1 MEKQRNTLKDTL
13 VVGFA
18 LFAVFFGAGN
28 LVFPPQIGLMC
39 GENLLPGMLGMVF
52 SGILFPMLAV
62 AAVGNV
68 GNGLEDLSAHVHPA
82 LAVFFMVVGCGGVCF
97 GTIPRCGAVAYEIG
111 LGGIFGEMP
120 DWVHIVFL
128 LVFFGVSW
136 LLASS
141 RSQVMDNIGKFITP
155 ILLVALL
162 VIIVLAVVNPLG
174 APTGGYTASP
184 FSYALLT
191 TVNTGDVGTG
201 IMCAGIFI
209 TTLNAK
215 GYRPGGEQKRMTY
228 RIIVVAFILLFVVY
242 GGLCYLGA
250 TGGYMFSKDT
260 ENTTLLVGLVRNLAG
275 YTGIVVLSIAIIAAT
290 FTTAAGMIATAGD
303 WLVTL
308 SGKRIPYKIS
318 TLILTVVIAVV
329 ASAGVS
335 FVIKLA
341 GPLFMMT
348 FSLCIIMT
356 FLGLFKRFFN
366 DGVWKGAVIMALIIG
381 FYDAF
386 TVANTSGLIN
396 IKIAVLDNLYAAI
409 PGSSSG
415 LACLLPSL
423 IGGLIGGVI
432 WKVQKRESVVD
443 QLDLIIAEEKK
454 NAGV

>member
-1 MEKQRNTLKDTL
+1 MKKNHNKTIDSL

-28 LVFPPQIGLMC
+28 LVFPPQIGLMV
-39 GENLLPGMLGMVF
+39 GKNGLIPGIVGMTF

-68 GNGLEDLSAHVHPA
+68 GNSLEDISAHVYPW
-82 LAVFFMVVGCGGVCF
+82 LATLFMLIGCGGVCF

-111 LGGIFGEMP
+111 FMGLVGDVPQVI
-120 DWVHIVFL
+120 HILFL
-128 LVFFGVSW
+128 FVFFGAAW

-141 RSQVMDNIGKFITP
+141 RSKVIDNIGKYITP

-162 VIIVLAVVNPLG
+162 IIIVLAVLNPPKTPS
-174 APTGGYTASP
+174 AGYTDNA

-215 GYRPGGEQKRMTY
+215 GYRPGKQQKAMTY
-228 RIIVVAFILLFVVY
+228 RIIIVAFIILFIVY
-242 GGLCYLGA
+242 AGLCYLSAIGGGA
-250 TGGYMFSKDT
+250 FSVDID
-260 ENTTLLVGLVRNLAG
+260 NTSLLVGLVQNLAG
-275 YTGIVVLSIAIIAAT
+275 YGGIATLSVAILAAT

-308 SGKRIPYKIS
+308 SGKRLSYKTS
-318 TLILTVVIAVV
+318 TVILTVVIACV
-329 ASAGVS
+329 AFTGVS

-341 GPLFMMT
+341 GPLFMLC
-348 FSLCIIMT
+348 FSLCVILTI
-356 FLGLFKRFFN
+356 LGLIKKFIN
-366 DGVWKGAVIMALIIG
+366 DGVWKGAVIMSLIIG
-381 FYDAF
+381 AYDAF

-396 IKIAVLDNLYAAI
+396 LKISILDRIYAAI

-415 LACLLPSL
+415 LACLLPCL
-423 IGGLIGGVI
+423 VCGIIGGII
-432 WKVQKRESVVD
+432 WKIQKRENVTD
-443 QLDLIIAEEKK
+443 QLDLIIEEEE
-454 NAGV
+454 NS